1 MLKCLKNADW
11 KKTGIFAAGVAFG
24 TAGIKALSSN
34 DAKKFYTN
42 VTAAVLR
49 AKECVMQTVTKV
61 QENAGDIYE
70 EAKQINEERAAKEAV
85 YDDEDLK
92 EVEDEVEAEAEETEA
107 ETEETAAEETTED
120 AIPEDGMSEARQAL
134 KERLQKYV
142 DEKEYCQSDVP
153 SGMVIASFGTSKA
166 FFRQYMKSCY
176 GIDFRPWRKELRIR
190 EASRFLPN
198 IPNIV

>member
-70 EAKQINEERAAKEAV
+70 AAKDAV

-107 ETEETAAEETTED
+107 ETEETAAEETTEET
-120 AIPEDGMSEARQAL
+120 AE
-134 KERLQKYV
+134 
-142 DEKEYCQSDVP
+142 
-153 SGMVIASFGTSKA
+153 
-166 FFRQYMKSCY
+166 
-176 GIDFRPWRKELRIR
+176 
-190 EASRFLPN
+190 
-198 IPNIV
+198 